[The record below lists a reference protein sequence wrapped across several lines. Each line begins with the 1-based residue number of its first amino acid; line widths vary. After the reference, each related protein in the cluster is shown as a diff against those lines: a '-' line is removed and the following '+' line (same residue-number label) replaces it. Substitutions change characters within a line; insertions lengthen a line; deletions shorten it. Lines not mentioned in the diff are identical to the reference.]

1 MSHVCIP
8 HGVMCSDTCRS
19 CMYRLFWHGPWLQ
32 TTDNTVTNVPL
43 LRQLANWHHAALE
56 TSLLQSQCG
65 ELLWEGGHIRLGGR
79 TRGLQVM
86 LHSMQKIFRTDN
98 ISAHLVNRN
107 VMASRRIF
115 VKMENQ
121 HIQVARSNIQ
131 NRFSHPLQILEA
143 NLTLGMSGDS
153 YLVIKQSTELNLDHV
168 IINQL
173 SHQNLKRQSLAKRLI
188 KDIARRGDLRKRMMK
203 ETNQE
208 GRGTVCPPCPCPR
221 AWHTRTS
228 LKRASVW
235 TTSSPSPD
243 AVKTV
248 SFKGSLRRPLKTWV
262 FDKTKT
268 RRKLRINLA
277 W

>member
-1 MSHVCIP
+1 
-8 HGVMCSDTCRS
+8 
-19 CMYRLFWHGPWLQ
+19 
-32 TTDNTVTNVPL
+32 
-43 LRQLANWHHAALE
+43 
-56 TSLLQSQCG
+56 
-65 ELLWEGGHIRLGGR
+65 
-79 TRGLQVM
+79 
-86 LHSMQKIFRTDN
+86 
-98 ISAHLVNRN
+98 
-107 VMASRRIF
+107 MASRQIF
-115 VKMENQ
+115 VKMENQHQ

-221 AWHTRTS
+221 AWLTRTS
-228 LKRASVW
+228 LTRASVL
-235 TTSSPSPD
+235 TTSSPGPD

-262 FDKTKT
+262 FDKTKP

-277 W
+277 R

>member
-32 TTDNTVTNVPL
+32 TTDTQSQMSL
-43 LRQLANWHHAALE
+43 FWDNWHHAALE
-56 TSLLQSQCG
+56 TSLLQSKCG

-79 TRGLQVM
+79 TRGLQVI
-86 LHSMQKIFRTDN
+86 LHSLQKIFWTDN

-107 VMASRRIF
+107 VMASRQIV

-131 NRFSHPLQILEA
+131 NHFSHPLQILEA
-143 NLTLGMSGDS
+143 NLTSGMSGDS

-188 KDIARRGDLRKRMMK
+188 KDTARRGDLRKKMK

-208 GRGTVCPPCPCPR
+208 GRETVSPPCPFPR
-221 AWHTRTS
+221 AWLTRTS
-228 LKRASVW
+228 LTRASVL
-235 TTSSPSPD
+235 TTSSPGPD

-248 SFKGSLRRPLKTWV
+248 SSKGSLRRPLKTWV

-277 W
+277 R

>member
-1 MSHVCIP
+1 
-8 HGVMCSDTCRS
+8 
-19 CMYRLFWHGPWLQ
+19 
-32 TTDNTVTNVPL
+32 
-43 LRQLANWHHAALE
+43 
-56 TSLLQSQCG
+56 
-65 ELLWEGGHIRLGGR
+65 
-79 TRGLQVM
+79 M
-86 LHSMQKIFRTDN
+86 LHSMQIIFRTGN
-98 ISAHLVNRN
+98 ISAHQVNRN
-107 VMASRRIF
+107 VMASRQIF
-115 VKMENQ
+115 VKMENQHQ

-188 KDIARRGDLRKRMMK
+188 KDTARLGDLRKMMK

-208 GRGTVCPPCPCPR
+208 GRATVCPPCPCPR

-235 TTSSPSPD
+235 TTSSPGPD

-277 W
+277 R